1 MAKWPEEK
9 PGERRR
15 MRHWGKVDWERCLDS
30 HPVILFG
37 WNVPAGPA
45 QTGRK
50 QTDGGAGGGVRGG
63 AASGCRC
70 LFGVI
75 KVFWNE
81 TMVTIAQ
88 LCEHTKNSWLV
99 HFQRV
104 DFMACELHLKKKNKK
119 PEWCLLKCISCPCPY
134 QRSKAVHPTLE
145 GTSLASLGRDL
156 MPVNAQQRKMQ
167 TGFQSWLSLSVA
179 RWMTLGKWRDLSEPL
194 FLHCQVMMIILFISY
209 VSRRINMLR
218 IVPGMGQVP

>member
-15 MRHWGKVDWERCLDS
+15 MRHWGKVDRERCLDS

-104 DFMACELHLKKKNKK
+104 DFMACELHLKKKKQK
-119 PEWCLLKCISCPCPY
+119 TRVVSFEMHFLPLPLPKE
-134 QRSKAVHPTLE
+134 Q
-145 GTSLASLGRDL
+145 GR
-156 MPVNAQQRKMQ
+156 PPHIR
-167 TGFQSWLSLSVA
+167 
-179 RWMTLGKWRDLSEPL
+179 RDLSSL
-194 FLHCQVMMIILFISY
+194 T
-209 VSRRINMLR
+209 R
-218 IVPGMGQVP
+218 